1 MSPLILRP
9 EVSALVG
16 LSRTSIYR
24 MIREGSFPEP
34 VQVGKR
40 RIAWRQSDLN
50 AWLESRPTGT
60 RSTGTRPTPAT
71 KARAGA

>member
-1 MSPLILRP
+1 MSPLVLRP

-16 LSRTSIYR
+16 LSRTSLYR
-24 MIREGSFPEP
+24 MIRAHEFPAP
-34 VQVGKR
+34 IQVGKR
-40 RIAWRQSDLN
+40 RIAWRQSDLD